1 MFFILRGLSLSKHL
15 PSSTQQCNIHPLYE
29 YADLH
34 DLQTVRK
41 TVWIPLSVSGGP
53 YHCNRQTENMTATL
67 ALALT
72 ELYSLFSH
80 SFNFVP
86 IRVVLTH
93 MQRFIGAGCGLDSPS
108 FQSINEP
115 VNSDNL
121 LSSCQPRWTN
131 KWLPLGTKE
140 YFLLVSFVPT
150 RPKYQAAW
158 ELIQ

>member
-1 MFFILRGLSLSKHL
+1 MQMKHVFHSQRLELEQASSKFHTTVQYT
-15 PSSTQQCNIHPLYE
+15 SIVRVC
-29 YADLH
+29 DLH

-121 LSSCQPRWTN
+121 LSSCQPR
-131 KWLPLGTKE
+131 
-140 YFLLVSFVPT
+140 
-150 RPKYQAAW
+150 
-158 ELIQ
+158 